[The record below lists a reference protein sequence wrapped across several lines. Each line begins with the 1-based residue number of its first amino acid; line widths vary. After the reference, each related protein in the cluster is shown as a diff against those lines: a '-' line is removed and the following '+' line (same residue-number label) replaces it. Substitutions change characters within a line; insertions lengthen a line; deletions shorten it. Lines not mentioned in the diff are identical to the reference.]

1 MHANLLPATY
11 VWRRRIRKRLR
22 QWGCV
27 YGAVGVLLLAWN
39 VQLIGKWWNGLHELQ
54 KIQAATEPIRHL
66 QSDRIRLA
74 TQSFS
79 LQQKINQLQAAVSK
93 DRSTSFLGV
102 VAAGVGSTSRTI
114 QIQEMQVSVTA
125 KSNESTAP
133 TNEPLRGAN
142 AKPNAPIENKF
153 LGNQYILTLRGIA
166 IESESISAFMESLQ
180 ESSLFPKIELRST
193 QERFVSERPVQEFQ
207 MECVGYDQ

>member
-1 MHANLLPATY
+1 MHVNLLPATF
-11 VWRRRIRKRLR
+11 VWRRRMSKRLR

-27 YGAVGVLLLAWN
+27 FGLLGVFVLAWN
-39 VQLIGKWWNGLHELQ
+39 VQLIGKWWNGLHELRR
-54 KIQAATEPIRHL
+54 IHAAAEPIRQL

-74 TQSFS
+74 TQSLS

-93 DRSTSFLGV
+93 DRTSSFLGV
-102 VAAGVGSTSRTI
+102 VAAGVGSTARTI
-114 QIQEMQVSVTA
+114 QIQEMQVAVSPKPNDSA
-125 KSNESTAP
+125 AP
-133 TNEPLRGAN
+133 AADPQRGTN
-142 AKPNAPIENKF
+142 AKPNAPMESKF

-180 ESSLFPKIELRST
+180 ETSLFPKIELRSS
-193 QERFVSERPVQEFQ
+193 QERLVSERHVQEFQ

>member
-1 MHANLLPATY
+1 MHVNLLPTTF

-27 YGAVGVLLLAWN
+27 YGIFGAFVFAWN

-54 KIQAATEPIRHL
+54 KIHAAAEPIRQL

-74 TQSFS
+74 KQSLS

-93 DRSTSFLGV
+93 DRTTSFLGV
-102 VAAGVGSTSRTI
+102 VAAGVGSTARTI
-114 QIQEMQVSVTA
+114 QIQEMQVAVSA
-125 KSNESTAP
+125 KSSHSAAP
-133 TNEPLRGAN
+133 AGDPQQWNN
-142 AKPNAPIENKF
+142 AKPNAPIESNF
-153 LGNQYILTLRGIA
+153 FGNQYILTLRGIA
-166 IESESISAFMESLQ
+166 IESESISAFMVSLQ
-180 ESSLFPKIELRST
+180 ESSMFPKIELRST

>member
-27 YGAVGVLLLAWN
+27 YGVVGVLLLAWN

-54 KIQAATEPIRHL
+54 KIHAATEPIRHL

-102 VAAGVGSTSRTI
+102 VAAGVGSTARTI

-125 KSNESTAP
+125 KSNESAAP
-133 TNEPLRGAN
+133 TSEPLRGAN

-166 IESESISAFMESLQ
+166 IESESITAFMESLQ